1 VIQFRRTVAE
11 DVVTIASWIM
21 QDPRHQHIDAEFF
34 LCSGKGISCYAVES
48 DVGPVMF
55 VRQEADDAEVTT
67 LHIQFAPS
75 DRKRIVEAM
84 REGYPL
90 VAADAKMRGFKRVR
104 FDSASP
110 ALVRTMLEMGF
121 RAELV
126 AEL

>member
-1 VIQFRRTVAE
+1 MIKFRRTEPE
-11 DVVTIASWIM
+11 DVLTITNWIA
-21 QDPRHQHIDAEFF
+21 QDPRHAHIDADFF
-34 LCSGKGISCYAVES
+34 LCSGKGVSCYAVEGET
-48 DVGPVMF
+48 GPLMF
-55 VRQEADDAEVTT
+55 VRQEATDEEVTT

-104 FDSASP
+104 FESHSP

-121 RAELV
+121 RAEMT